1 MRQKAKRQRKSAYGV
16 LPLLAVL
23 LIIGAFSA
31 VLDVPHA
38 WAFPQTNTADVEL
51 SHDGIGDMIVLDI
64 NGDQYPDLIVS
75 SQIDLTGRFGHIAVY
90 LGQSP
95 LGGYPSSPDLLIGTP
110 THKRLIVNDVNVDG
124 RLDLAILTHRPEKI
138 QVYYQPGNISIF
150 NDPFSWSVSTLD
162 TLSAFDLAA
171 GALINVTSQHDLAA
185 LYPDGLR
192 IYENSTNPIRFIK
205 LSESVGYNSV
215 RVLDVDGDLSDDV
228 VLARPSDIKIFFGRD
243 GQISSSCVDPDCITI
258 DVFPGVNGVTSLL
271 MEDVTSDGLSDFVF
285 GVSNP
290 FTRKGAVVILARDGS
305 DPTFRT
311 FEEVFTTV
319 GNFTGELTLGDF
331 NKDGRTDIAAI
342 LYTGGNIAFFHQRE
356 DGSFE
361 SHADLQLIGT
371 SYIGSGSDERIVK
384 LDYNG
389 DGYDDIALGSNSTR
403 SPVIQQGKIS
413 MFLQED
419 QPVSLDQPIP
429 NQCPHDCFYLNQDN
443 FGNNLINLS
452 HYFSDDHGPIIYNV
466 TSFDS
471 ENLTAFLDSDGY
483 NLDFR
488 PKPGW
493 FGIARFQVSAND
505 LYPNHIPTMS
515 NIFSVMVN
523 AAPMIVGSPPESVSQ
538 DDEYNYVIN
547 VEDPYPAD
555 DWHTFLLV
563 QAPPEA
569 SLDVNSGL
577 LRWQP
582 TSPGNFS
589 FTVQAIDS
597 YGASS
602 QEKMFTVEVFVPP
615 EEPPET
621 GLPIPRDALG
631 IAVFG
636 TILITIFL
644 ISALISFN
652 ENVKYGALLLL
663 IPLYS
668 KIKREKVL
676 DHFIR
681 GQIYGYIMANPGE
694 HYNSIKQAL
703 DITNGSLA
711 HHLKTLE
718 RERFI
723 KSKRFGLYR
732 RFYPWTMRIPE
743 DGYFRLNEIQK
754 NILDLCRHQPGITQK
769 DLALSLNLTPPTI
782 NYHIAIL
789 AEHGHVSVIRRG
801 RKTHVYMIKGGAK

>member
-1 MRQKAKRQRKSAYGV
+1 MSAV
-16 LPLLAVL
+16 
-23 LIIGAFSA
+23 SA

-38 WAFPQTNTADVEL
+38 QAFPQSNIADMEL
-51 SHDGIGDMIVLDI
+51 SHDGIGDMMVLDV
-64 NGDQYPDLIVS
+64 NGDQFPDLIVS
-75 SQIDLTGRFGHIAVY
+75 SQYAINRNGYIAVY
-90 LGQSP
+90 LGQDA
-95 LGGYPSSPDLLIGTP
+95 GDGYPPTPSLLLETVP
-110 THKRLIVNDVNVDG
+110 HKRLIVDDINLDG
-124 RLDLAILTHRPEKI
+124 RPDFAILTYRPEEI
-138 QVYYQPGNISIF
+138 HVYYQPGNISVF
-150 NDPFSWSVSTLD
+150 NDPASWNVLTLG
-162 TLSAFDLAA
+162 TYGAFDLGA
-171 GALINVTSQHDLAA
+171 GALMNVTTDPDLVA

-192 IYENSTNPIRFIK
+192 IYENITNPNRFMK
-205 LSESVGYNSV
+205 LFESAGYNSV
-215 RVLDVDGDLSDDV
+215 YVLDVDDDLSDDV
-228 VLARPSDIKIFFGRD
+228 VLTRPSDIKIHFGRD
-243 GQISSSCVDPDCITI
+243 NQISAICMDPDCVII
-258 DVFPGVNGVTSLL
+258 DVFPGVNGITSLL

-290 FTRKGAVVILARDGS
+290 FTHKGAIVILARNGS
-305 DPTFRT
+305 DPSLRT
-311 FEEVFTTV
+311 FEEVYTNV
-319 GNFTGELTLGDF
+319 GDFAGELTLGDF

-342 LYTGGNIAFFHQRE
+342 LYSGGNIALFHQRE
-356 DGSFE
+356 GGTFE
-361 SHADLQLIGT
+361 DYADLQLIGT
-371 SYIGSGSDERIVK
+371 SYIGSGSDERVVK
-384 LDYNG
+384 IDFNR

-403 SPVIQQGKIS
+403 SPIIQQGKIS
-413 MFLQED
+413 IFLQQD
-419 QPVSLDQPIP
+419 RLVSLDQPIP

-471 ENLTAFLDSDGY
+471 ENLTAFLDSDGH

-493 FGIARFQVSAND
+493 FGVARFQVSAND
-505 LYPNHIPTMS
+505 LYPDHTPTMS

-523 AAPMIVGSPPESVSQ
+523 AAPMIVGTPPERVGQS
-538 DDEYNYVIN
+538 DEYNYVIN

-569 SLDVNSGL
+569 LLDANSGL
-577 LRWQP
+577 LRWLP

-589 FTVQAIDS
+589 FTVKVVDS

-615 EEPPET
+615 EEPPGSDI
-621 GLPIPRDALG
+621 GLPIPRDAFG

-644 ISALISFN
+644 ISALVTFN

-789 AEHGHVSVIRRG
+789 AEHGYVSVIRRG
-801 RKTHVYMIKGGAK
+801 RKTHVYIIKGGAK